1 MPQNL
6 PPKFLASPFT
16 QMVMATV
23 LFALMG
29 ACVKLASVHAGT
41 AWVVGMRG
49 GVGAVIVGVIA
60 WLSATSLHTRVPG
73 LHLKRGLAGVT
84 ALSMWFYCMSQLPL
98 ATAVTLNY
106 MSSVW
111 MAVFMVLRARFARS
125 GKHRPVDKR
134 VLAAVAMGFIGVIV
148 VLRPTL
154 DRDQWLAGLI
164 GVASGMLSAV
174 AYMQV
179 TALGKAGEPETR
191 VVFYFSLTGT
201 AMGLL
206 MGLGAHSFDLNAL
219 ASPDALGAW
228 PGATWAALIGV
239 GLFATLA
246 QLLMTRA
253 YARGPMLVM
262 ANLQYLGIVH
272 ATLLGALLF
281 HEHLRWDAAL
291 GMALITASGIWST
304 RLRQG

>member
-1 MPQNL
+1 MPF
-6 PPKFLASPFT
+6 KASPFA

-29 ACVKLASVHAGT
+29 ACVKLASAHAGT

-49 GVGAVIVGVIA
+49 GVGAVIVGLIA
-60 WLSATSLHTRVPG
+60 WGSATSLRTRVPG

-84 ALSMWFYCMSQLPL
+84 ALSMWFYCMGQLPL

-111 MAVFMVLRARFARS
+111 MAVFMMLRARFGRA
-125 GKHRPVDKR
+125 GKHLPVNR
-134 VLAAVAMGFIGVIV
+134 AVLAAIALGFVGVIV
-148 VLRPTL
+148 VLRPTI

-164 GVASGMLSAV
+164 GVASGMLSAM

-206 MGLGAHSFDLNAL
+206 LGL
-219 ASPDALGAW
+219 ASPAPVSTEITPIAGLHLPNW
-228 PGATWAALIGV
+228 PGFTWLCLIGV
-239 GLFATLA
+239 GVFATLA

-272 ATLLGALLF
+272 ASLIGAWLF
-281 HEHLRWDAAL
+281 GERLRWDGAL

-304 RLRQG
+304 RLRQR

>member
-6 PPKFLASPFT
+6 PPKFLVSPFT

-23 LFALMG
+23 LFAAMG
-29 ACVKLASVHAGT
+29 ACVKLASAHAGT

-49 GVGAVIVGVIA
+49 GVGAVIMAVIA
-60 WLSATSLHTRVPG
+60 WASATSLATGVPM
-73 LHLKRGLAGVT
+73 LHVRRGLAGVC
-84 ALSMWFYCMSQLPL
+84 ALSMWFYSMGQLPL

-111 MAVFMVLRARFARS
+111 MAVMMVARAAWRGERM
-125 GKHRPVDKR
+125 VDRR
-134 VLAAVAMGFIGVIV
+134 VLWAIAMGFAGVVMVLHPTIG
-148 VLRPTL
+148 
-154 DRDQWLAGLI
+154 RDQWLAGLV
-164 GVASGMLSAV
+164 GVTSGILSAL
-174 AYMQV
+174 AYIQV
-179 TALGKAGEPETR
+179 TALGKAGEPEVR

-201 AMGLL
+201 TMGLL
-206 MGLGAHSFDLNAL
+206 MAL
-219 ASPDALGAW
+219 WPAPSGHTPLPEATAW
-228 PGATWAALIGV
+228 PWSTWLALVGV
-239 GLFATLA
+239 GSFATAA

-272 ATLLGALLF
+272 ASLLGVWLF
-281 HEHLRWDAAL
+281 NEHLRWDAVL

-304 RLRQG
+304 RLRQR

>member
-1 MPQNL
+1 MRS
-6 PPKFLASPFT
+6 SPFAE
-16 QMVMATV
+16 MVLATV
-23 LFALMG
+23 LFAAMG
-29 ACVKLASVHAGT
+29 ACVKLASAHAGT

-49 GVGAVIVGVIA
+49 AVGAVIVGLIA
-60 WLSATSLHTRVPG
+60 WGGATSLATRVPA
-73 LHLKRGLAGVT
+73 LHLRRGLAGVI
-84 ALSMWFYCMSQLPL
+84 ALSMWFYCMGQLPL

-111 MAVFMVLRARFARS
+111 MAAFMVLRARFADRQ
-125 GKHRPVDKR
+125 PVDRR
-134 VLAAVAMGFIGVIV
+134 VLAAIALGFVGVVV
-148 VLRPTL
+148 VLRPTI
-154 DRDQWLAGLI
+154 DREQWLAGLV
-164 GVASGMLSAV
+164 GVASGMLSAM
-174 AYMQV
+174 AYVQV

-206 MGLGAHSFDLNAL
+206 MGMSTGL
-219 ASPDALGAW
+219 ASPTPVGHW
-228 PGATWAALIGV
+228 PWTTWACLVAVGV
-239 GLFATLA
+239 FATLA

-272 ATLLGALLF
+272 ASLIGALLF
-281 HEHLRWDAAL
+281 HEPLHWDAAA

-304 RLRQG
+304 RLRQR

>member
-1 MPQNL
+1 
-6 PPKFLASPFT
+6 
-16 QMVMATV
+16 VMATV

-29 ACVKLASVHAGT
+29 ACVKLASAHAGT

-49 GVGAVIVGVIA
+49 GVGALIVGLIA
-60 WLSATSLHTRVPG
+60 WASATSLHTRVPG
-73 LHLKRGLAGVT
+73 LHFKRGLAGVT
-84 ALSMWFYCMSQLPL
+84 ALSMWFYCMGQLPL

-111 MAVFMVLRARFARS
+111 MAVFMVLRARFSRLAGS
-125 GKHRPVDKR
+125 SSHQPVDKR

-148 VLRPTL
+148 VLRPTI
-154 DRDQWLAGLI
+154 DRDQWLAGLT

-206 MGLGAHSFDLNAL
+206 LGLATPA
-219 ASPDALGAW
+219 PDAIGTTPIDGLYWPDW
-228 PGATWAALIGV
+228 PGFTWLCLIGV
-239 GLFATLA
+239 GVFATLA

-272 ATLLGALLF
+272 ASLIGAWLF
-281 HEHLRWDAAL
+281 GERLRWDSAL

-304 RLRQG
+304 RLRQR

>member
-1 MPQNL
+1 
-6 PPKFLASPFT
+6 
-16 QMVMATV
+16 MVMATV

-29 ACVKLASVHAGT
+29 ACVKLASAHAGT

-49 GVGAVIVGVIA
+49 GVGAFIVGLIA
-60 WLSATSLHTRVPG
+60 WASATSLHTRVPG

-111 MAVFMVLRARFARS
+111 MAVFMVLRARFTRLAGS
-125 GKHRPVDKR
+125 SKHQPVDKR

-206 MGLGAHSFDLNAL
+206 MGLGAHSLDLSALRNQDAL
-219 ASPDALGAW
+219 ALW

-281 HEHLRWDAAL
+281 HETLRWDAAL

>member
-1 MPQNL
+1 
-6 PPKFLASPFT
+6 
-16 QMVMATV
+16 MVMATV

-29 ACVKLASVHAGT
+29 ACVKLASAHAGT

-49 GVGAVIVGVIA
+49 GVGAVVVGVIA
-60 WLSATSLHTRVPG
+60 WVSATSLHTRVPG

-84 ALSMWFYCMSQLPL
+84 ALSMWFYCMGQLPL

-111 MAVFMVLRARFARS
+111 MAVFMVARAQWSRHAGS
-125 GKHRPVDKR
+125 GRHQPVDKR

-154 DRDQWLAGLI
+154 DRDQWLAGLV

-179 TALGKAGEPETR
+179 TALGQAGEPETR

-206 MGLGAHSFDLNAL
+206 MGLSVGLGTHGLNPSAL
-219 ASPDALGAW
+219 GNPDALATW
-228 PGATWAALIGV
+228 PWTTWAALIGV

-281 HEHLRWDAAL
+281 NESLRWDAAL

-304 RLRQG
+304 RLRQR

>member
-1 MPQNL
+1 MRRL
-6 PPKFLASPFT
+6 LSSPFA

-23 LFALMG
+23 LFAAMG
-29 ACVKLASVHAGT
+29 ACVKLASAHAGT

-49 GVGAVIVGVIA
+49 SVGAVIVGLIA
-60 WLSATSLHTRVPG
+60 LASATPLATRVPL
-73 LHLKRGLAGVT
+73 LHLKRGLSGVI
-84 ALSMWFYCMSQLPL
+84 ALSMWFYAMGQLPL

-111 MAVFMVLRARFARS
+111 MAVFMVLRARFGGQQA
-125 GKHRPVDKR
+125 VDRR
-134 VLAAVAMGFIGVIV
+134 VLAAVALGFVGVVI
-148 VLRPTL
+148 VLRPTI

-164 GVASGMLSAV
+164 GVASGMLSAM
-174 AYMQV
+174 AYIQV
-179 TALGKAGEPETR
+179 TALGKAGEPEQR

-201 AMGLL
+201 AMGLA
-206 MGLGAHSFDLNAL
+206 MGLVGQWGQWGKTAL
-219 ASPDALGAW
+219 TQVEPFSTW
-228 PGATWAALIGV
+228 PAFTWWCLIGV
-239 GLFATLA
+239 GTFATLA

-272 ATLLGALLF
+272 ATLLGAVFF
-281 HEHLRWDAAL
+281 HEALRWDAAL

-304 RLRQG
+304 RLRQR